1 MDPIPQGCGLYR
13 AGSPGAGSRGG
24 GSPGAGSTE
33 AGSPGAGSRG
43 AGSTAAGKT
52 RGGAGRGAICRPE
65 RGKGA
70 GDTMT
75 SDPGVP
81 TGEEAFPLTPRSRGP
96 GQFRRPGWRL
106 EIKPRS
112 PAAQGRAGPLRS
124 LLTGAGGAGERSVRQ
139 RDPTSRKRVRRG
151 PAPGLSLRQA
161 EPPESPRAR
170 PRPRAPRPS
179 VA

>member
-24 GSPGAGSTE
+24 GSPGAGSTAAGSTE

-81 TGEEAFPLTPRSRGP
+81 TGQEAFPLKPRSRGP

-124 LLTGAGGAGERSVRQ
+124 LLTGAGGA
-139 RDPTSRKRVRRG
+139 RKRVRRG